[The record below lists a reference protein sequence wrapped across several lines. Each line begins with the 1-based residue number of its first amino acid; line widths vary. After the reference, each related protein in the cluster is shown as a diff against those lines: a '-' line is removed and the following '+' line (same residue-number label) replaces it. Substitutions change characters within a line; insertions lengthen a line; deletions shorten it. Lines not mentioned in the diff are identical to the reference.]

1 MPVQHAGPGRRT
13 HCSGILLLLLLAPVA
28 PVRADPTV
36 ESDLPALLESY
47 RSPHLATCE
56 TGFHDR
62 ISRVGNMEFTFESGV
77 LCTFQGP
84 RGDVLG
90 LFFEGKGTYTY
101 RSVDPADRQVVEG
114 NLSRLRKSS
123 LYNRFAVSDTFKR
136 LLLFFAAPEFEDL
149 WTSEP
154 PRGTS
159 ADSAPGPARESAF
172 EQTWKRIGQT
182 YLEHDH
188 LAAEARLNGGGR
200 RYVYA
205 EIEGSR
211 ETVGYTFDHVR
222 AFEER
227 LFLFRKVQ
235 GIDVRF
241 LETVSVQPLDAG
253 SDNHPPMVML
263 KDARI
268 EIRTDDNRSA
278 SINSDL
284 TLEARE
290 DGLRVVRL
298 LLMNNRD
305 PRHYDWR
312 SPKNALRIR
321 RLAGEGG
328 AELPYSH
335 RYNEVLV
342 LLPTPLQRG
351 QLLRLR
357 FETAGEVLTDL
368 HGGRQD
374 NYFNLFLDP
383 WFPRPDRWTSR
394 GTPFSLKIRT
404 RKPFVPVASGGTRS
418 LRESGDYFE
427 LETTSSR
434 PASLIAVFAGKY
446 ITREGTF
453 GDTVIRV
460 HAYAAAREDLL
471 DRMPRVANMFLR
483 FYEKSLGPYPFGD
496 LDIVEAPDFLH
507 EGSGGIGWG
516 GFGFS
521 PSGLILVSS
530 NAFNPRKFV
539 PTLEAYKQ
547 AYGDASTWDVSRG
560 MNQVLAHEIAHQW
573 FPHKA
578 MPVSP
583 RDSWLSESL
592 AEYVSGLAIAA
603 ANPDR
608 SDVKGFPTLFAEWR
622 FQARSCKDGGS
633 IETATMLSGPDAPR
647 NYFCLLYDRGPLVLH
662 MLRAMSG
669 DERFFAILR
678 LYLDRANMGTVTT
691 DDFRKAA
698 EEVLQT
704 DLGWFFEDWYGKDG
718 IPDVRIAYAVRE
730 SAAGAFSLTGRAEQ
744 TAGASFRRVLIPLV
758 LDYGGEDREVR
769 LVFQDQPIEEFS
781 FSLKKRPKKIVVDP
795 FQNNLVTY
803 R

>member
-1 MPVQHAGPGRRT
+1 MPVLRAGPGRGGS
-13 HCSGILLLLLLAPVA
+13 CPGILLLLTLVPVSF
-28 PVRADPTV
+28 VLADPVV
-36 ESDLPALLESY
+36 EPDLPALLESC

-56 TGFHDR
+56 TGIHER
-62 ISRVGNMEFTFESGV
+62 SARVGNMEFAFESGV
-77 LCTFQGP
+77 LCTFQGA

-90 LFFEGKGTYTY
+90 LFFEGKGRYTY

-123 LYNRFAVSDTFKR
+123 LYNRFAVSDAFER
-136 LLLFFAAPEFEDL
+136 LLLFFAEPEFEEL
-149 WTSEP
+149 WRNQASP
-154 PRGTS
+154 AAPAGV
-159 ADSAPGPARESAF
+159 APGPGRESAF
-172 EQTWKRIGQT
+172 QKTWRRIDQTD
-182 YLEHDH
+182 LEYDH
-188 LAAEARLNGGGR
+188 LAAEVRLNGGGR
-200 RYVYA
+200 RYLYA
-205 EIEGSR
+205 EIDGLH
-211 ETVGYTFDHVR
+211 ETVGYTFDRVR
-222 AFEER
+222 LFEER

-241 LETVSVQPLDAG
+241 LQPVSAQPVDAG
-253 SDNHPPMVML
+253 LDDQPPLVIL

-268 EIRTDDNRSA
+268 DVVTDDNRSA
-278 SINSDL
+278 TINSDL

-290 DGLRVVRL
+290 DGVRVVRL

-305 PRHYDWR
+305 PRHYDWS

-321 RLAGEGG
+321 RLASESGT
-328 AELPYSH
+328 ELPYSH

-342 LLPTPLQRG
+342 LLPDPLRRG
-351 QLLRLR
+351 QSVRLR

-394 GTPFSLKIRT
+394 GTPFSLKVRT

-418 LRESGDYFE
+418 LRDSGDYFE

-446 ITREGTF
+446 VTREGTF
-453 GDTVIRV
+453 RDTIIRV
-460 HAYAAAREDLL
+460 HAYAAGREDLL
-471 DRMPRVANMFLR
+471 GRMPRVANMFLR
-483 FYEKSLGPYPFGD
+483 FYEKTLGPYPFGD

-507 EGSGGIGWG
+507 EVTGGIGWG

-539 PTLEAYKQ
+539 STLEAYKQ
-547 AYGDASTWDVSRG
+547 ASGDASTWDVSRG

-583 RDSWLSESL
+583 RDYWLSESL

-603 ANPDR
+603 ANPDEAE
-608 SDVKGFPTLFAEWR
+608 VKGFPTLFAEWQ
-622 FQARSCKDGGS
+622 FQARSCKDVGS

-704 DLGWFFEDWYGKDG
+704 DLGWFFEDWYGKGG
-718 IPDVRIAYAVRE
+718 IPEVRIAYDVRE
-730 SAAGAFSLTGRAEQ
+730 SAAGAFSLMGRAEQ
-744 TAGASFRRVLIPLV
+744 TAGAAFRRLLIPLV

-781 FSLKKRPKKIVVDP
+781 FSLKKRPKKVVVDP